1 MYYYWIPVAIL
12 FLAALF
18 SDTNTWSPFQ
28 SDQVKAICAHM
39 TKTERR
45 AAIRRGAWWG
55 LLVGMV
61 PGMIALVLG
70 VVVFRSAL
78 VVVTVC
84 FLVLPLIALVLYR
97 KWLPSVVRSQQAF
110 LASTEWARSQGIKP
124 EDIRLYKTHE
134 NAELRAVMDSN
145 EFVYKPCW
153 IAYFDLLGFR
163 KRVEQGQLGLVL
175 PDYHGAVAA
184 LTKEAHRDIRIRWFS
199 DTFLFYMLDN
209 SRESLFEIDNACR
222 SFFHRMILKR
232 IPLRGSLTVG
242 NLYVESDDVLIGP
255 ALIEAYDYA
264 ERQDWLG
271 FVLTPNARDKLRSH
285 VHNGKTDY
293 DVLCRHDYREYD
305 VPVKCE
311 DGSDCPKTE
320 KLPAYIMNL
329 IRFDH
334 GNQDLDEA
342 RHIWDALEDM
352 EQMARDESQSVR
364 AKYEKT
370 KEFLSETVPGL
381 SR

>member
-1 MYYYWIPVAIL
+1 
-12 FLAALF
+12 
-18 SDTNTWSPFQ
+18 
-28 SDQVKAICAHM
+28 
-39 TKTERR
+39 
-45 AAIRRGAWWG
+45 
-55 LLVGMV
+55 
-61 PGMIALVLG
+61 
-70 VVVFRSAL
+70 
-78 VVVTVC
+78 
-84 FLVLPLIALVLYR
+84 
-97 KWLPSVVRSQQAF
+97 
-110 LASTEWARSQGIKP
+110 
-124 EDIRLYKTHE
+124 
-134 NAELRAVMDSN
+134 MDSN

-163 KRVEQGQLGLVL
+163 KRVEQDQLSLVL
-175 PDYHGAVAA
+175 PEYHEA
-184 LTKEAHRDIRIRWFS
+184 LTALRREARRDIRMRWFS
-199 DTFLFYMLDN
+199 DTFLFYVLDN
-209 SRESLFEIDNACR
+209 SRESFREMDEACR

-264 ERQDWLG
+264 EHQDWLG

-285 VHNGKTDY
+285 VHNGETDY
-293 DVLCRHDYREYD
+293 DVLCCHYYREYD

-320 KLPAYIMNL
+320 KLPAYTMNL
-329 IRFDH
+329 TRFDH

-342 RHIWDALEDM
+342 RRIWDALDDM
-352 EQMARDESQSVR
+352 EQMASDESQSVR
-364 AKYEKT
+364 AKYERT